1 MTIMS
6 RLTLIRDH
14 GARPRVHG
22 NGFIQLDLDPEQRLH
37 IWGHP
42 DIPKQEVATPIHDH
56 VFGFHSEMLVGRL
69 VNVVYDLCSPAYAG
83 EEFEVWEPV
92 PRHGEDT
99 VLEPTGETGSI
110 RMGCS
115 LVLIAGSPFLSEYD
129 FEPFVFHEMF
139 APEPSATI
147 ITKRGPTLREN
158 PTGRKPRVL
167 VPVGVEPD
175 NSFDRYDNDPEDLWR
190 IIHEVLDL

>member
-1 MTIMS
+1 MMLHDIHDLKA
-6 RLTLIRDH
+6 R

-42 DIPKQEVATPIHDH
+42 DIPKQSVPTPIHDH
-56 VFGFHSEMLVGRL
+56 VFGFHSELLIGRL
-69 VNVVYDLCSPAYAG
+69 VNVVYDFMPIPYEG
-83 EEFEVWEPV
+83 ETWEVYEPEV
-92 PRHGEDT
+92 RHGEDT
-99 VLEPTGETGSI
+99 VLQPTGETGSV
-110 RMGCS
+110 RMRHAQL
-115 LVLIAGSPFLSEYD
+115 LVAGSSFISEYD
-129 FEPFVFHEMF
+129 FAPFVFHEMF

-167 VPVGVEPD
+167 VPEGVEPD
-175 NSFDRYDNDPEDLWR
+175 NEFDRYNNDPNDLWR
-190 IIHEVLDL
+190 IIIEVLEL